1 MVRDVLEKLD
11 PPTVVPDTPVDPTA
25 LRAARVGA
33 LRKLQLPQRPVAKVE
48 DRTVPGPEGPIPV
61 RVYWSDRDGPH
72 PILVYFHGGGWVL
85 GNLDTVDD
93 TCRALAMAARCAV
106 VSVDYRLAPE
116 HKFPSALEDA
126 YAATR
131 WASDFAPELGG
142 DPQRLA
148 VAGDSAGGNLAAVV
162 ALLARDLGGPR
173 ITAQVLVYPIVE
185 HNFDTPSYRENG
197 QGYFLTRT
205 RWSGFGGST

>member
-1 MVRDVLEKLD
+1 M
-11 PPTVVPDTPVDPTA
+11 
-25 LRAARVGA
+25 
-33 LRKLQLPQRPVAKVE
+33 AKVE

-72 PILVYFHGGGWVL
+72 PIRHTFTAAAGCL

-116 HKFPSALEDA
+116 FPSALEDA

-148 VAGDSAGGNLAAVV
+148 VAGDSAGGN
-162 ALLARDLGGPR
+162 RQR
-173 ITAQVLVYPIVE
+173 
-185 HNFDTPSYRENG
+185 
-197 QGYFLTRT
+197 
-205 RWSGFGGST
+205 